1 MLGCALIQLRCWEKT
16 EHGRTEDE
24 NVPAP
29 CRRLRITVAEYHAS
43 ERRKTCFDGSH
54 RSHNRRDLC
63 PQSSHQRTTAADRTT
78 PERFE
83 YCGRAGG
90 RCCAGGNSTGEA
102 GGGGNSTG
110 PAAGAGGA
118 R

>member
-54 RSHNRRDLC
+54 NRRDLC

-90 RCCAGGNSTGEA
+90 PCCAGGNSTGAA
-102 GGGGNSTG
+102 GS
-110 PAAGAGGA
+110 AGAGGA